1 MSPAGWVLLVFG
13 AIATFC
19 IGSFVN
25 VVIDRL
31 PVLNDEPDE
40 FGDVW
45 GTRPWGEVVGGH
57 SRCSTCASPVRP
69 FDNIPVVSWLLLRGK
84 CRACGAKIPV
94 FHLVVE
100 LLFPA
105 TVALLVLA
113 IGNEPRLANALW
125 LAPVGVA
132 IGVIDLRTM
141 IVPTRIVWPATFVT
155 VAISVVVAAVEGEW
169 TWLIGGAIGVVVLAG
184 ILFVLWY
191 ALNGMGF
198 GDVRLA
204 VMLGWSLGFA
214 AYTVDGRWTIALFLT
229 MLALTGGAIL
239 GIAFG
244 VITQVGFRQRM
255 PFGPP
260 LIAATILCI
269 AFADRILDPF

>member
-1 MSPAGWVLLVFG
+1 M
-13 AIATFC
+13 
-19 IGSFVN
+19 
-25 VVIDRL
+25 
-31 PVLNDEPDE
+31 NDEPDE

-45 GTRPWGEVVGGH
+45 RTRPWGEVIGGH
-57 SRCSTCASPVRP
+57 SRCSTCAAPVKP
-69 FDNIPVVSWLLLRGK
+69 YDNVPIVSWLLLRGK
-84 CRACGAKIPV
+84 CRACGEPIPA

-105 TVALLVLA
+105 TVGAA
-113 IGNEPRLANALW
+113 GARHRQRATPRERSW

-132 IGVIDLRTM
+132 IGVIDLHADDR
-141 IVPTRIVWPATFVT
+141 PDPHRLAGTFVT
-155 VAISVVVAAVEGEW
+155 VAIGVVVAAVEGEW

-214 AYTVDGRWTIALFLT
+214 AYTIDDRWAIALFLT

-260 LIAATILCI
+260 LIAAAILCI